1 MLYLMRH
8 GHTAANARAE
18 IHGWNDDPLD
28 DVGLEQALALGSLFD
43 GAALAA
49 VYASPLQRAWQTAEP
64 IAAVAHVDVVHDQA
78 LMDRDY
84 GPWTGHPRTDVEAE
98 FGTIDAAP
106 GVEPWSEFS
115 ERVVVAVEGVLARH
129 DGLPV
134 AIVGHDAVNQ
144 AYLER
149 LFPDRWPGPHAIPQ
163 RNGCWNRLD
172 RAGSS
177 WELAVLDAL
186 PGDGRLP

>member
-1 MLYLMRH
+1 MRH

-18 IHGWNDDPLD
+18 LHGWNDDPLD
-28 DVGLEQALALGSLFD
+28 DVGLQQAAALGMLFD
-43 GAALAA
+43 GVPLAA

-64 IAAVAHVDVVHDQA
+64 VAAVANVDMVHDRS

-84 GPWTGHPRTDVEAE
+84 GPWTGHPKSDVEAE

-106 GVEPWSEFS
+106 GVEPWEEFTD
-115 ERVVVAVEGVLARH
+115 RVAEAVAAVVARH

-134 AIVGHDAVNQ
+134 AIVGHDASNQ
-144 AYLER
+144 AYLCR
-149 LFPDRWPGPHAIPQ
+149 LFPGRWPGPHAIPQ

-172 RAGSS
+172 RAGAA

-186 PGDGRLP
+186 PGDGTQP